1 MEKDVSITVPIE
13 TKIQRVDGRW
23 LVNNTRYENLT
34 ATEKEFLS
42 RFITYMKEAYEI
54 ENEIYTYSKKIE
66 VKNETLLESALNKLT
81 NNTK

>member
-1 MEKDVSITVPIE
+1 MAKDVSITVPIE

-23 LVNNTRYENLT
+23 LVNNSRYEDLT
-34 ATEKEFLS
+34 PTEKEFLS
-42 RFITYMKEAYEI
+42 RFITHMKEAYEI
-54 ENEIYTYSKKIE
+54 ENEIYTYSKKLE